1 VVDFDF
7 DMDKDIHIEGKDRN
21 MGYHMVKNMDKG
33 KTGREDIHI
42 EGKKN
47 MDKGKI
53 GTADM
58 HIEEKK

>member
-1 VVDFDF
+1 VVDFD
-7 DMDKDIHIEGKDRN
+7 MDIHTAGKERD
-21 MGYHMVKNMDKG
+21 MGFHMVMNMDKG
-33 KTGREDIHI
+33 KIGRADIHI

-53 GTADM
+53 GREDI